1 MNNQENISGDED
13 INKESNLRVRKDWHN
28 FKKVIF
34 NRDYLIV
41 FIAVSALIIDLVII
55 NNFAPYFKDKL
66 ETNKNNHSKINIVD
80 NNKESDKNASS
91 TDDNCNVMGINLHG
105 DLITYIPKSDYSDT
119 GNLKVDETAS
129 ESIYFAVK
137 SAEKNDKI
145 KAIILEVDSTGG
157 DPVAAEEIERVLKIS
172 SKPVIAYIRRDGDSA
187 AYWSATAAERIF
199 ASPSSAVGSIGVTS
213 SYLDNV
219 KANQKNGYTFNDL
232 ATGKFKNTM
241 NGNKPLTAE
250 EKALIMKDLN
260 ETYDLFIKTVAENRK
275 LDVNKVKAIAN
286 GWAYTGTE
294 ALSMGLIDELGGLDE
309 VNAYLKNNVLNG
321 AEANVCW

>member
-1 MNNQENISGDED
+1 MNNQENVSEDEG
-13 INKESNLRVRKDWHN
+13 INKESNLRVRQDWHN
-28 FKKVIF
+28 FKKIIF

-41 FIAVSALIIDLVII
+41 FIAVSTLIIDLVIL
-55 NNFAPYFKDKL
+55 NSFVPNFKNKP
-66 ETNKNNHSKINIVD
+66 ETKNNDSKINIVD
-80 NNKESDKNASS
+80 NNKELDKSASS
-91 TDDNCNVMGINLHG
+91 TDDNCNVLGINLHG

-137 SAEKNDKI
+137 SAEKNEKI

-157 DPVAAEEIERVLKIS
+157 DPVAAEEIERVLKSS
-172 SKPVIAYIRRDGDSA
+172 SKPVVAYIRRNGDSA
-187 AYWSATAAERIF
+187 AYWSATAAKRIF

-213 SYLDNV
+213 SYMDNV

-241 NGNKPLTAE
+241 NSNKPLTAE

-275 LDVNKVKAIAN
+275 LDVNKVKAVAN

-321 AEANVCW
+321 AETNVCW